1 MPKWI
6 VWIVAIMG
14 VVANVAQWSQKFDQ
28 ISIGGNDFL
37 DLYAG
42 GRLARDP
49 GLYDF
54 ARITQEQLKA
64 AGVAGEALPF
74 NRLPVFAGLVAPL
87 ARLPYR
93 TAYCVFQALSLLAVV
108 LAVFLWPDRADRG
121 AMAVAC
127 CWSLPLSASFA
138 NGQDVP
144 FLLLWLSL
152 VACLIDRRPRLAG
165 GIASLCLAKFQLFF
179 LVPLWILSQKRWR
192 FAAGLAGGLLACV
205 AASFALQ
212 GPGWIHRYLQ
222 LILSPVE
229 KIENTSQA
237 AMPNL
242 HGFCSTFGLPI
253 AVELALCGVVAWVVW
268 QVCRRAPENAW
279 LAMLAGG
286 VLVSRH
292 AYTQD
297 CLILLPVLVA
307 MARAERE
314 ALPLR
319 ALAGILLLPVLY
331 MPGLALS
338 RAAAVVPVALMAL
351 VGMCL
356 LRPPAPAALVPG
368 AGLEPARPLRDR
380 GF

>member
-152 VACLIDRRPRLAG
+152 VARLIDRRPRLAG
-165 GIASLCLAKFQLFF
+165 GIASLCVAKFQLFF

>member
-152 VACLIDRRPRLAG
+152 VARLIDRRPRLAG
-165 GIASLCLAKFQLFF
+165 GIASLCVAKFQLFF

-242 HGFCSTFGLPI
+242 HGFCSTFGLPL

>member
-1 MPKWI
+1 M
-6 VWIVAIMG
+6 
-14 VVANVAQWSQKFDQ
+14 
-28 ISIGGNDFL
+28 
-37 DLYAG
+37 
-42 GRLARDP
+42 
-49 GLYDF
+49 
-54 ARITQEQLKA
+54 
-64 AGVAGEALPF
+64 AGEALPF

-152 VACLIDRRPRLAG
+152 VARLIDRRPRLAG
-165 GIASLCLAKFQLFF
+165 GIASLCVAKFQLFF

>member
-152 VACLIDRRPRLAG
+152 VARLIDRRPRLAG